1 VLLQHGLLR
10 APETGA
16 LFITVGL
23 MGFYIFERS
32 LSFFCVCEKV
42 PFFGE
47 ILFYIQSIQIVVVV
61 DFLNYV

>member
-32 LSFFCVCEKV
+32 LSFVVCVKK
-42 PFFGE
+42 FLSLGKFYF
-47 ILFYIQSIQIVVVV
+47 ILNS
-61 DFLNYV
+61 FLNCCRR